1 MVRRVGGFTLVEV
14 TVALGLTI
22 FAVMAVVGLLPV
34 GLGGLRQAAEDTVK
48 AQIIK
53 ELDARLS
60 MADSS
65 ALFAQAPGASTPV
78 EAWFD
83 NDGQLLAGS
92 SSSARFHVQAFQ
104 AAPQFPGSAN
114 ANSAETSL
122 RVFQIEIEDLRTRAT
137 NKAVLHVANKGH

>member
-1 MVRRVGGFTLVEV
+1 MEV
-14 TVALGLTI
+14 TLALGLTT
-22 FAVMAVVGLLPV
+22 FAVMAVVGLLPI

-65 ALFAQAPGASTPV
+65 ALFEHLPGASAPV

-92 SSSARFHVQAFQ
+92 SASARFHVQALQ
-104 AAPQFPGSAN
+104 AAPQFPGSTN
-114 ANSAETSL
+114 ANNVNDSL
-122 RVFQIEIEDLRTRAT
+122 RVFRIVIEDLRTRAT
-137 NKAVLHVANKGH
+137 NKAVLHVANRAP